1 MFSKSKKPSATE
13 QRIPSNPAGKDQSS
27 NEPDDNLPLEQHLFV
42 TATGA
47 IVESEAIINLGT
59 EDVSQRVTKQVAFG
73 DASGMQIKGGFFGAG
88 SQSVALKI
96 AENHLQRQTAQDSM
110 KMKLEMERLEIQRR
124 QLELA
129 ERRFQFER
137 EKQLITNQQS
147 NATSG
152 QPKKEEELVLE
163 SFVLR

>member
-1 MFSKSKKPSATE
+1 MSSKSKKPSPTE
-13 QRIPSNPAGKDQSS
+13 QRIPANPERKDPNSD
-27 NEPDDNLPLEQHLFV
+27 EDNHMPLEQHLIV
-42 TATGA
+42 NANGA
-47 IVESEAIINLGT
+47 IVESEAIFHLGT
-59 EDVSQRVTKQVAFG
+59 EKLSARVTKQVAFG

-88 SQSVALKI
+88 SQSVAMKI

-110 KMKLEMERLEIQRR
+110 KIKLEMERLEIQRR

-129 ERRFQFER
+129 ERRLQFER
-137 EKQLITNQQS
+137 EKQLVTNQQS